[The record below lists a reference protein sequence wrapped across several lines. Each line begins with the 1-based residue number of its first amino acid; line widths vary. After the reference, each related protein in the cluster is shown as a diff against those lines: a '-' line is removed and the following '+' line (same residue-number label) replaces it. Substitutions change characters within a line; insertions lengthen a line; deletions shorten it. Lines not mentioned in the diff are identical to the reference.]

1 MGSPGLSILY
11 LIVTIASVASLIY
24 YFTHLYQWD
33 LYGYNLGF
41 LVLLGSIPY
50 TIYMFFYE
58 LKGEEP
64 VINDVNIRNTNFMID
79 VFSKFLFSFAFAV
92 LIFYFIYL
100 FRINFQLPE
109 LFTGWIYALDIYV
122 NLILPVFCLLDTFL
136 ITRNKL
142 PFPVADL
149 SIIFLIIF
157 AHCAYR
163 TISYA
168 IMFDTLKMVFPTVA
182 DYLVLFLMT
191 VNGYFVY
198 DYMIH
203 KRNYPGEYML
213 FKV

>member
-79 VFSKFLFSFAFAV
+79 VFSKFLFSFALILLFSFALKFSSSFV
-92 LIFYFIYL
+92 LKIYL
-100 FRINFQLPE
+100 SF
-109 LFTGWIYALDIYV
+109 
-122 NLILPVFCLLDTFL
+122 VF
-136 ITRNKL
+136 KL
-142 PFPVADL
+142 
-149 SIIFLIIF
+149 
-157 AHCAYR
+157 
-163 TISYA
+163 
-168 IMFDTLKMVFPTVA
+168 
-182 DYLVLFLMT
+182 
-191 VNGYFVY
+191 
-198 DYMIH
+198 
-203 KRNYPGEYML
+203 
-213 FKV
+213 